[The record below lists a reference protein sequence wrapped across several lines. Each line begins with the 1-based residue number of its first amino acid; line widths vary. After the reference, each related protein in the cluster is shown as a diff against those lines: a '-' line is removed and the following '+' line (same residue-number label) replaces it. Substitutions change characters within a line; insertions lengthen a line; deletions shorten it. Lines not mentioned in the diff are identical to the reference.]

1 MERKTNHIIGEV
13 VCIVI
18 DVVCAIIAIIER
30 TKINSIRVALPI
42 LILYVGV
49 GLISILSE
57 MSYREKPTVKTIG
70 FLILGVILF
79 FCFK

>member
-1 MERKTNHIIGEV
+1 MNKKHLICEIV
-13 VCIVI
+13 SIVI
-18 DVVCAIIAIIER
+18 YAVCAIIAIIER
-30 TKINSIRVALPI
+30 AKINSIRVALPI

-49 GLISILSE
+49 GLISILFE

-79 FCFK
+79 FCFM